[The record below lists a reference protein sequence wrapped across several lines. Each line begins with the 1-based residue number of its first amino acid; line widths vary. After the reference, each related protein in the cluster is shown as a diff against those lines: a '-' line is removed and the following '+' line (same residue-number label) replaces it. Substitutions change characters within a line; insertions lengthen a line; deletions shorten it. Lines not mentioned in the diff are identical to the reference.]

1 MVTHAE
7 GSGLA
12 SVNESE
18 AKVWDHWGVEPEE
31 RILEVGTPPGRIR
44 VQEAGSG
51 PPVLLVHGTGGYGPY
66 WAPLIAKLGGY
77 RSLVVDRPGWGGS
90 DPVDYPPSS
99 YRDFA
104 GDLMVDVLNGLGVDK
119 VHSVGAS
126 IGDTWA
132 LALATKHAD
141 RVRSVALLG
150 SGPLTDEVKIHP
162 RIKLL
167 RSPLGRLM
175 SKVRWREKMET
186 GQARQSGHGPA
197 LDDGR
202 MPQVYV
208 DWKVEMTNNTD
219 WLVNERD
226 MVRAITDRGGWK
238 PGLTF
243 NADDL
248 SSVSVPLLMIYG
260 TDDPIATLEI
270 WQSFVKRIPEGSLD
284 VIEEAGHLPW
294 FDNPEHVA
302 GLLRDHF
309 QTATE

>member
-99 YRDFA
+99 YRDFV

-150 SGPLTDEVKIHP
+150 SGPLTDEVKIPP

-248 SSVSVPLLMIYG
+248 SSLSVPLLMIYG